1 MIIKT
6 LEFHGFKSFVSEL
19 LELKDLTLL
28 TGLNSSGKSSVIQ
41 SILLLEKAARKEK
54 LYLSGHGSLSEFK
67 NPFTNSLGI
76 AATFDN
82 DSCISIADEKSD
94 SSGPVQFPE
103 IIYVCADRFGPETSM
118 PVFVDSLK
126 LGKKGENIHKCIEH
140 FADYPL
146 PELLQHQNSEGLT
159 FLFNLRAWLSVV
171 SPNVNFQS
179 EIQDIADSSFA
190 TFNGFRSK
198 NVGFGLSYALPVIVA
213 LLLGSI
219 IENSLVMIENP
230 EAHLHPRGQV
240 EIARLISLCVRS
252 GTQVIIETHSDHLF
266 DGIRIQAKNSTDGF
280 FSKIKVYWFE
290 LDKNNN
296 TSSQEAD
303 VDEDGR
309 LDKWPTGLFDQF
321 GINASKLL

>member
-6 LEFHGFKSFVSEL
+6 LEFNGFKSFVSEF

-41 SILLLEKAARKEK
+41 SILLLEKASKKEK
-54 LYLSGHGSLSEFK
+54 LYLNGHGSLSEFK
-67 NPFTNSLGI
+67 NPFADSLGI
-76 AATFDN
+76 TGVFQNDATIN
-82 DSCISIADEKSD
+82 ITDEKSELIGQVD
-94 SSGPVQFPE
+94 FPE

-118 PVFVDSLK
+118 PIFVDSFK

-140 FADYPL
+140 YADFPL
-146 PELLQHQNSEGLT
+146 PDLLQHDNSEGIT

-171 SPNVNFQS
+171 SPNVTFQS
-179 EIQDIADSSFA
+179 QIQEIADSSFA
-190 TFNGFRSK
+190 TFNGYRSK

-213 LLLGSI
+213 LLLGTI
-219 IENSLVMIENP
+219 IENSIVMIENP

-240 EIARLISLCVRS
+240 EIAKLISLCVRA

-266 DGIRIQAKNSTDGF
+266 DGVRIQAKNSKSDF

-296 TSSQEAD
+296 TSSEDAD
-303 VDEDGR
+303 VDADGR
-309 LDKWPTGLFDQF
+309 LNKWPTGLFDQF